1 MKVEMKESGVDW
13 IGKIPSNW
21 EIKRNKKVF
30 DCYKLIVGKNSS
42 QTQLL
47 SLTTKGIK
55 EKDIK
60 NKEGKLHE
68 SYETY
73 QYDKKNNI
81 VMCLFDLYV

>member
-42 QTQLL
+42 KSQLL
-47 SLTTKGIK
+47 S
-55 EKDIK
+55 
-60 NKEGKLHE
+60 
-68 SYETY
+68 
-73 QYDKKNNI
+73 
-81 VMCLFDLYV
+81 